1 MSAPTAPSAA
11 VPAPIRYLDVLL
23 VVALT
28 PFALLAGLPVLGWLV
43 GAAAWIVQRLVGVWI
58 DGATASAADPKRA
71 VGIGLAGVMG
81 RAWLM
86 GLTILAVGLLGE
98 REDGLTAAILVLVA
112 FTIYLALT
120 VILRPQR
127 NPS

>member
-23 VVALT
+23 VVAFT
-28 PFALLAGLPVLGWLV
+28 PFALLAGLPALGWLV
-43 GAAAWIVQRLVGVWI
+43 GAAAWIVQRIVGAWI
-58 DGATASAADPKRA
+58 DGATAAAADPKRA

>member
-43 GAAAWIVQRLVGVWI
+43 GAAAWIVQRLVGVWV

>member
-23 VVALT
+23 VVAFT

-43 GAAAWIVQRLVGVWI
+43 GAAAWIVQRIVGAWI
-58 DGATASAADPKRA
+58 DGATAAAADPKRA